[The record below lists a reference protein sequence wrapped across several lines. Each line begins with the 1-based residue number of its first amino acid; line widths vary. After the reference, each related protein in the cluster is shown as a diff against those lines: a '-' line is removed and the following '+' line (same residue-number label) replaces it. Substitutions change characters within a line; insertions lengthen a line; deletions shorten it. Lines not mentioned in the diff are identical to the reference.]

1 VQDMNPEARRIID
14 LARQART
21 PTAKDRQRVRA
32 AIGMSLAAATVAAP
46 TGVAAAT
53 VKAGGLMALVSS
65 VRVGLSAILIASV
78 SVGGGAY
85 YWRTRSHDAP
95 RPAEVQASAPVPMAD
110 RPRAPTPV
118 AAAPEPETPAAGP
131 AGRPPAEARSAV
143 VAQDPL
149 LAEVTLLRRAQRA
162 WQGGKPAVA
171 LELAQRHAQAYPHSQ
186 LALERGAVEV
196 FALCALGRSVE
207 ARALASDLLAK
218 APTSPLRTS
227 LEESCAG
234 GSPR

>member
-1 VQDMNPEARRIID
+1 MNPEARRIID

-32 AIGMSLAAATVAAP
+32 AIGMTLAAATVAAP

-53 VKAGGLMALVSS
+53 VKAGGLMGLVGS
-65 VRVGLSAILIASV
+65 VRLGLSAILVASV

-95 RPAEVQASAPVPMAD
+95 RPAEVQAPAPVPMAAD

-118 AAAPEPETPAAGP
+118 GAAPEPETSATAP
-131 AGRPPAEARSAV
+131 AGRPPAEVRSAA

-186 LALERGAVEV
+186 LALERGAVQV